1 MSNKERISEL
11 LKIDLE
17 VIEKLFNEGLIDPRG
32 ISKYLLCSDFKE
44 LKKQKPEAKNLDLY
58 TELSIKYNLSE
69 SAVYKWVNN
78 YKN

>member
-1 MSNKERISEL
+1 MSNKKRISEL
-11 LKIDLE
+11 LNIDLE
-17 VIEKLFNEGLIDPRG
+17 SVEKLFNEGLIDTRG
-32 ISKYLLCSDFKE
+32 LNKYLLCSDFKE
-44 LKKQKPEAKNLDLY
+44 LKELKPEAKNLDLY